1 MNMAEAQHSITLSAL
16 VATMLMTQQYIAQIA
31 HVAGHCSAK
40 CSSGILNVLL
50 HAQCRHH
57 SRLRPPVMLK
67 LCVPSFFDG
76 CKGSAREML
85 FSAVV
90 DYLQRS
96 SKICHDNV
104 HKRCKRKETH
114 PMVQHVCRIYPRCS
128 LAHDANRHEQP
139 CDKSASSRCRC
150 AA

>member
-1 MNMAEAQHSITLSAL
+1 MRKARAHASPIAPCCLAARKVPRSHGTQHSITLSAL
-16 VATMLMTQQYIAQIA
+16 VATMLMTQQYIAQIS

-67 LCVPSFFDG
+67 LCVPSFLDG

-85 FSAVV
+85 FSAGLE
-90 DYLQRS
+90 YSQQS
-96 SKICHDNV
+96 SISGSADMSMTSRTAIAAHGFPD
-104 HKRCKRKETH
+104 RCFA
-114 PMVQHVCRIYPRCS
+114 
-128 LAHDANRHEQP
+128 LA
-139 CDKSASSRCRC
+139 
-150 AA
+150 